1 MAGHTPADGA
11 FYAVIPAGGSGTR
24 LWPLSRSGNPK
35 FLHALTGT
43 SDSLLQATAARL
55 LPLCPP
61 ERMYVVTGTA
71 HAAAVARQ
79 LPDLPDT
86 NVLVEPSPR
95 DSCAAI
101 GLAAAMIARSDPEAI
116 MGSFAAD
123 HLVRDREA
131 FVRTISAAI
140 EGARDGWLMTVGI
153 TPTRPD
159 TGYGYLQCSHV
170 ATATKME
177 PVKVVEFKEKPTAE
191 VAEAYLASGKYLWNA
206 GMFVWRVQVFLEEL
220 RRQQPALY
228 DGVTA
233 IAAAYGEPNYDDL
246 LAEVWPTLTKI
257 SVDHAV
263 MEGAADA
270 GKVATIPGDFGWAD
284 IGDFDTLGEILLTP
298 EGRATG
304 NVVVAEP
311 KEAPVVLM
319 DTERTTVVAHSGR
332 LISALGVHDLI
343 VVDTPD
349 ALLICAR
356 GRAQEIKSVVDRI
369 KSLGEDRYL

>member
-1 MAGHTPADGA
+1 
-11 FYAVIPAGGSGTR
+11 
-24 LWPLSRSGNPK
+24 
-35 FLHALTGT
+35 
-43 SDSLLQATAARL
+43 
-55 LPLCPP
+55 
-61 ERMYVVTGTA
+61 
-71 HAAAVARQ
+71 
-79 LPDLPDT
+79 
-86 NVLVEPSPR
+86 
-95 DSCAAI
+95 
-101 GLAAAMIARSDPEAI
+101 
-116 MGSFAAD
+116 
-123 HLVRDREA
+123 
-131 FVRTISAAI
+131 
-140 EGARDGWLMTVGI
+140 GI

-159 TGYGYLQCSHV
+159 TGYGYLQCSQV

-206 GMFVWRVQVFLEEL
+206 GMFVWRVQAFLEEL

-233 IAAAYGEPNYDDL
+233 IAAAYGEPGYDDL

-298 EGRATG
+298 EGQATG

-319 DTERTTVVAHSGR
+319 DTKRTTVVAHSGR
-332 LISALGVHDLI
+332 LVSALGVHDLI

-356 GRAQEIKSVVDRI
+356 GRAQEI
-369 KSLGEDRYL
+369 